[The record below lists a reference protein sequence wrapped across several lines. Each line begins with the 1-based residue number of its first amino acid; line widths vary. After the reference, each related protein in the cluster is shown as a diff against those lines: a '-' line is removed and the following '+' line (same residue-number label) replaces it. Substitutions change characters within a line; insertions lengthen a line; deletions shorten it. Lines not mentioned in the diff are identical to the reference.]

1 MTNIDSYIKDKV
13 TAEINNNK
21 TSATANRNTHNILT
35 ITGIALCACSA
46 GVLAVGASVGI
57 NLGILIGSISCSI
70 VACAVLL
77 TDRIYDF
84 EKMAINSDFKANA
97 LSKELDTFQ
106 LKAGIYSE
114 GNEKV
119 FVERCEDIISK

>member
-84 EKMAINSDFKANA
+84 EKIAINSDFKANA

>member
-21 TSATANRNTHNILT
+21 TSATVNRNTHNILT

-46 GVLAVGASVGI
+46 GVLAVGASIGV
-57 NLGILIGSISCSI
+57 NLGILIASISCSI

-84 EKMAINSDFKANA
+84 EKKSIISEYKVST

-106 LKAGIYSE
+106 MKAGIYSE

-119 FVERCEDIISK
+119 FVERCEDMISK